1 MFLVCTVT
9 FILTALIKNHGD
21 MHAYTEAFTHREFVI
36 SFILLAVFSSVIAHM
51 LVNYG
56 FAYLPVLTMSTFAML
71 QTVIAI
77 ISGVLLLHEPLTA
90 SIIIGSGLVLMG
102 IYMVNRS

>member
-1 MFLVCTVT
+1 
-9 FILTALIKNHGD
+9 